1 MEGSRQEQLFNGL
14 LLDYL
19 AAAPGG
25 SSSTNTGSS
34 GAAAARRFVCSR
46 MLHDAIFFSNRHADG
61 APLDAQ
67 ALSLLLVQ
75 HRQLQDS
82 SQHVLGGR
90 RGLQILQ
97 SIPCDFCKQ
106 YSACQHNPLLQLL
119 AQTLQTS
126 AVAAHH
132 NLMYCSCRP
141 WHG

>member
-67 ALSLLLVQ
+67 TLSLLLVQ

-82 SQHVLGGR
+82 SQHVRGGWH
-90 RGLQILQ
+90 GLHLLQ
-97 SIPCDFCKQ
+97 VTCNS
-106 YSACQHNPLLQLL
+106 CQHTSTCSGINIIGTNL
-119 AQTLQTS
+119 ANIS
-126 AVAAHH
+126 R
-132 NLMYCSCRP
+132 CRQS
-141 WHG
+141 HC

>member
-1 MEGSRQEQLFNGL
+1 LFDELQQVSCFSSLAVAALLGFAADPALIMEGSRQEQLFNGL

-46 MLHDAIFFSNRHADG
+46 MLHDAIFFSNRHTDG
-61 APLDAQ
+61 AQLDAQ

-82 SQHVLGGR
+82 SQHVLGGWH
-90 RGLQILQ
+90 GL
-97 SIPCDFCKQ
+97 
-106 YSACQHNPLLQLL
+106 HLLQVLL
-119 AQTLQTS
+119 GVPASCMSCCLP
-126 AVAAHH
+126 AHF
-132 NLMYCSCRP
+132 
-141 WHG
+141 